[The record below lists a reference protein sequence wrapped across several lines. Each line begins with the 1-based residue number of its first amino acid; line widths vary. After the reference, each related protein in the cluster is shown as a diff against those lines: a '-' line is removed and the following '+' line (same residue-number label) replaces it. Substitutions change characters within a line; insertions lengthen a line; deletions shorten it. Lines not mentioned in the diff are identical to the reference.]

1 MNLILE
7 VGLNHFGKVKE
18 SVKYLKFFLKSNFTH
33 ITYQIQ
39 KESYYEK
46 FKFKLPIAHYVFL
59 INKIHK
65 KGKKIGLA
73 VADINSCY
81 EIAKL
86 NFDFYKILS
95 VSLTDKLLVD
105 FINKRKKPI
114 FLSCGTAS
122 NNEIKKCLNNFK
134 TRDKKRITLIHT
146 SLSYEA
152 KDQNLKRLELLYKI
166 FPRTAYG
173 HHYSNFLP
181 IILSL
186 FSKIN
191 SIFIYI
197 KALNKKGRHH
207 PDEKHAFAFKKID
220 DLCEIINESIN
231 ILGSENN
238 RNSIIKTIND
248 KKISF

>member
-18 SVKYLKFFLKSNFTH
+18 SIKYLKFFLNSNFTH

-39 KESYYEK
+39 KESYYQK
-46 FKFKLPIAHYVFL
+46 FKFKLPISHYIFL

-73 VADINSCY
+73 VADIKSCY

-95 VSLTDKLLVD
+95 VSLNDKLLVD

-146 SLSYEA
+146 SLSYDA

-166 FPRTAYG
+166 FPSIAYG
-173 HHYSNFLP
+173 HHYGNFLP

-186 FSKIN
+186 YSKIKF
-191 SIFIYI
+191 IFVYI
-197 KALNKKGRHH
+197 KASEKKGRYH
-207 PDEKHAFAFKKID
+207 PDEKHAFAFKKTE
-220 DLCEIINESIN
+220 DLKEVINESVK
-231 ILGSENN
+231 ILGSENK
-238 RNSIIKTIND
+238 RNSTIKTIND

>member
-18 SVKYLKFFLKSNFTH
+18 SIKYLNFFLKSNFTH

-46 FKFKLPIAHYVFL
+46 LKFKLPISHYIFL

-73 VADINSCY
+73 VTDINSCY

-95 VSLTDKLLVD
+95 VSLNDKLLVD

-134 TRDKKRITLIHT
+134 TKDKKRIALIHT

-166 FPRTAYG
+166 FPNIAYG
-173 HHYSNFLP
+173 HHYVNFLP

-186 FSKIN
+186 YSKIKF
-191 SIFIYI
+191 IFIYI
-197 KALNKKGRHH
+197 KALEKKGRYH
-207 PDEKHAFAFKKID
+207 PDEKHAFDFKKIY
-220 DLCEIINESIN
+220 DLSEIINESIK
-231 ILGSENN
+231 ILGSVNK

>member
-18 SVKYLKFFLKSNFTH
+18 SIKYLKFFLKSNFTH

-46 FKFKLPIAHYVFL
+46 FKFKLPISHYIFL

-73 VADINSCY
+73 VCDIDSCY

-95 VSLTDKLLVD
+95 ISLTDKFLVK
-105 FINKRKKPI
+105 FIKERKKPI

-122 NNEIKKCLNNFK
+122 NNEIKKSINNFK
-134 TRDKKRITLIHT
+134 NGEKKKITLIHT

-166 FPRTAYG
+166 LPRIAYG

-186 FSKIN
+186 YSKIKY
-191 SIFIYI
+191 IFIYI
-197 KALNKKGRHH
+197 KALEKKGRFY
-207 PDEKHAFAFKKID
+207 PDEKHALNFKKID
-220 DLCEIINESIN
+220 NLSEIINESIK
-231 ILGSENN
+231 ILGSENR
-238 RNSIIKTIND
+238 RNSIIKSDND